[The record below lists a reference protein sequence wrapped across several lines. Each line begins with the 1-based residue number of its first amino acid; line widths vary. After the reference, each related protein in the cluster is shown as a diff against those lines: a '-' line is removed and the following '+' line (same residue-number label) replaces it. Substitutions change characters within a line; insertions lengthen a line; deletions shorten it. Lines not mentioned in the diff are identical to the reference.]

1 MDSRS
6 MLQTCI
12 SQFKD
17 ARMDIQSVSKMVTNN
32 QARDELSK
40 ALKSIESAI
49 SQCQSAINMI

>member
-17 ARMDIQSVSKMVTNN
+17 ARMDIQSVSQSVTNT
-32 QARDELSK
+32 QAKDELAK
-40 ALKSIESAI
+40 ALRSIESAI
-49 SQCQSAINMI
+49 SQCQSAISMI